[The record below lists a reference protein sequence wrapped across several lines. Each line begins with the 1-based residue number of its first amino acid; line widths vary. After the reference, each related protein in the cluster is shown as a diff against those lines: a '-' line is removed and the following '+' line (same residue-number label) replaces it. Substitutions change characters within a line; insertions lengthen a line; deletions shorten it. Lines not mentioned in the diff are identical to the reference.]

1 MGIDGDTRHCDG
13 SDPVTPATL
22 GTAAAAGPG
31 ARSRARQGRPAPPA
45 PESELRNAERQIVE
59 RAVSLIRQRHESGRV
74 PDHMHYHNSDH
85 TMGVIERAR
94 AIGQALGMS
103 ERQLLLTVIA
113 AAFHDTVQRWV
124 ALEGE
129 GGVVTRKRLT
139 GRDEVASAA
148 EAAEAMASLEVR
160 FAPDEYGIVSS
171 AIVGTIPG
179 WDSEA
184 ATVCQ
189 PFLIEHPVIRAV
201 ALADL
206 GSAGMDPVMYGRDG
220 PALFAEENL
229 DLMEAVMAAER
240 VSDIPQSSQEFYR
253 ARYLAWLKVQPGFA
267 RGREQRLENG
277 ELDGL
282 EPAAL
287 ARVRALFC
295 RFDESVAVAEA
306 AISAAKTLGFAA
318 LMRQLDSRAF
328 PAEAG

>member
-1 MGIDGDTRHCDG
+1 
-13 SDPVTPATL
+13 
-22 GTAAAAGPG
+22 
-31 ARSRARQGRPAPPA
+31 
-45 PESELRNAERQIVE
+45 
-59 RAVSLIRQRHESGRV
+59 
-74 PDHMHYHNSDH
+74 MHYHNSDH

>member
-1 MGIDGDTRHCDG
+1 
-13 SDPVTPATL
+13 VTPATL

-31 ARSRARQGRPAPPA
+31 ARSRAKQGRPAPRA
-45 PESELRNAERQIVE
+45 PEHELRKAERQVIDQ
-59 RAVSLIRQRHESGRV
+59 AVALIRQRHESGRI
-74 PDHMHYHNSDH
+74 PDHMHYHNSEH
-85 TMGVIERAR
+85 TIGVVERAQ

-103 ERQLLLTVIA
+103 DRQLLLTVIA
-113 AAFHDTVQRWV
+113 AAYHDTVQRWV
-124 ALEGE
+124 AMEGE

-148 EAAEAMASLEVR
+148 EAAEAMAGLEIR
-160 FAPDEYGIVSS
+160 FTPDEYGIVSS

-179 WDSEA
+179 WDNEA
-184 ATVCQ
+184 STVCQ

-229 DLMEAVMAAER
+229 DLMEVVMAAER
-240 VSDIPQSSQEFYR
+240 VGEIPEASQQFYR

-267 RGREQRLENG
+267 RGRENRLDNG

-282 EPAAL
+282 DPSAE

-295 RFDESVAVAEA
+295 RFEESVAVAEA
-306 AISAAKTLGFAA
+306 AITAAQTLDFAP
-318 LMRQLDSRAF
+318 LMRQLDPRAF
-328 PAEAG
+328 PAEPR

>member
-1 MGIDGDTRHCDG
+1 
-13 SDPVTPATL
+13 
-22 GTAAAAGPG
+22 
-31 ARSRARQGRPAPPA
+31 
-45 PESELRNAERQIVE
+45 
-59 RAVSLIRQRHESGRV
+59 
-74 PDHMHYHNSDH
+74 MHYHNTEH
-85 TMGVIERAR
+85 TMAVIDRAR
-94 AIGQALGMS
+94 AIGQALGVS
-103 ERQLLLTVIA
+103 DRHLLLIIIA

-124 ALEGE
+124 PSEGE

-148 EAAEAMASLEVR
+148 EAAEAMAGLDIR

-179 WDSEA
+179 WDTAA

-206 GSAGMDPVMYGRDG
+206 ASAGMDPIMYGRDG

-229 DLMEAVMAAER
+229 DVMEAVMAAEKA
-240 VSDIPQSSQEFYR
+240 SDIPETSQQFYR

-267 RGREQRLENG
+267 RGREHRLEHG

-282 EPAAL
+282 EPSAL

-295 RFDESVAVAEA
+295 RFDDSVAAAEA
-306 AISAAKTLGFAA
+306 AIVAAQALGFVP
-318 LMRQLDSRAF
+318 LMRQLDARAF
-328 PAEAG
+328 PAEPR

>member
-1 MGIDGDTRHCDG
+1 
-13 SDPVTPATL
+13 VTPATL
-22 GTAAAAGPG
+22 GTAAAARPG
-31 ARSRARQGRPAPPA
+31 ARSRAKQGRPAPPA
-45 PESELRNAERQIVE
+45 RDSELRKAERQIIE
-59 RAVSLIRQRHESGRV
+59 RAVALIRERHESGRI
-74 PDHMHYHNSDH
+74 PDHMHYHNTEH
-85 TMGVIERAR
+85 TLAVVDRAR
-94 AIGQALGMS
+94 AIAQALGVS
-103 ERQLLLTVIA
+103 ERHLLLTVIA

-148 EAAEAMASLEVR
+148 EAAEAMATLEIR

-179 WDSEA
+179 WDTEA

-206 GSAGMDPVMYGRDG
+206 GSAGMDPIMYGRDG

-229 DLMEAVMAAER
+229 DVMEAVMGAQRA
-240 VSDIPQSSQEFYR
+240 SDIPASSQQFYR

-267 RGREQRLENG
+267 RGREYRLEHG

-295 RFDESVAVAEA
+295 RFDESVAAAEA
-306 AISAAKTLGFAA
+306 AIVAAQALEFVP
-318 LMRQLDSRAF
+318 LMRQLDERAF
-328 PAEAG
+328 PAEPR

>member
-1 MGIDGDTRHCDG
+1 M
-13 SDPVTPATL
+13 TPATL
-22 GTAAAAGPG
+22 GTAAAARPG
-31 ARSRARQGRPAPPA
+31 ARSRAKQGRPAPPA
-45 PESELRNAERQIVE
+45 PGSELRRAEQRIID
-59 RAVSLIRQRHESGRV
+59 RALALIRERYESGRI

-85 TMGVIERAR
+85 TIAVIDRAR
-94 AIGQALGMS
+94 AIGQALGMT
-103 ERQLLLTVIA
+103 ERHLLLTSIA

-148 EAAEAMASLEVR
+148 EAAEAMAGLEIR
-160 FAPDEYGIVSS
+160 FSPDEYGIVSS

-179 WDSEA
+179 WDVDV

-229 DLMEAVMAAER
+229 DLMEAVMAAR
-240 VSDIPQSSQEFYR
+240 QVSDIPESSQRFYR

-267 RGREQRLENG
+267 RGREHRLEHG

-282 EPAAL
+282 EPEAQE
-287 ARVRALFC
+287 RVRALFS
-295 RFDESVAVAEA
+295 RFEESVAVAEA
-306 AISAAKTLGFAA
+306 AVVAAQTLDFAP
-318 LMRQLDSRAF
+318 LMRQLDARAF
-328 PAEAG
+328 PDEPA

>member
-1 MGIDGDTRHCDG
+1 MGIDGHSGRRDG
-13 SDPVTPATL
+13 PLTVTPATL

-31 ARSRARQGRPAPPA
+31 ARPRAKQGRPAPSA
-45 PESELRNAERQIVE
+45 PESELRKAERQVIE
-59 RAVSLIRQRHESGRV
+59 RALALVRERHESGRV
-74 PDHMHYHNSDH
+74 PDHMYYHNSEH
-85 TMGVIERAR
+85 TIGVIERAR
-94 AIGQALGMS
+94 AIGVALGMS
-103 ERQLLLTVIA
+103 DRQLLLTVIA

-148 EAAEAMASLEVR
+148 EAAEAMAALEIR
-160 FAPDEYGIVSS
+160 FTPDEYGIVAS

-206 GSAGMDPVMYGRDG
+206 GSAGMDPIMYHRDG

-229 DLMEAVMAAER
+229 DLMEAIMGSQL
-240 VSDIPQSSQEFYR
+240 VSDIPKVSQEFYR
-253 ARYLAWLKVQPGFA
+253 GRYLAWLKVQPGFA
-267 RGREQRLENG
+267 RGREYRLDHG
-277 ELDGL
+277 ELEGL
-282 EPAAL
+282 DPAVHS
-287 ARVRALFC
+287 RVRALFN
-295 RFDESVAVAEA
+295 RFDESVNAAEA
-306 AISAAKTLGFAA
+306 AVRRAESLSFAE
-318 LMRQLDSRAF
+318 LMRQLDPGAF
-328 PAEAG
+328 PGEPA

>member
-1 MGIDGDTRHCDG
+1 M
-13 SDPVTPATL
+13 SPATL

-31 ARSRARQGRPAPPA
+31 APAKTKRGRPPQPA
-45 PESELRNAERQIVE
+45 ADLELKRAERQIIE
-59 RAVSLIRQRHESGRV
+59 TALALIRERHESGRV
-74 PDHMHYHNSDH
+74 PSHMHYHNSDH
-85 TMGVIERAR
+85 TIGVIDRAR
-94 AIGQALGMS
+94 LIGQALGMS

-148 EAAEAMASLEVR
+148 EAGEAMARLEIR
-160 FAPDEYGIVSS
+160 FSPDEYGIVAS

-179 WDSEA
+179 WDVESG
-184 ATVCQ
+184 TVCQ

-206 GSAGMDPVMYGRDG
+206 GSAGMDPVMYRRDG

-229 DLMEAVMAAER
+229 DLMEAVMAAQR
-240 VSDIPQSSQEFYR
+240 VSDIPESSQQFYR

-267 RGREQRLENG
+267 RGRETRLDNG
-277 ELDGL
+277 ELDAL
-282 EPAAL
+282 EPSIE

-295 RFDESVAVAEA
+295 RFGESVAAAEA
-306 AISAAKTLGFAA
+306 AIDAAHTLDFVP
-318 LMRQLDSRAF
+318 LMRQLDARAF
-328 PAEAG
+328 PGEAH

>member
-1 MGIDGDTRHCDG
+1 M
-13 SDPVTPATL
+13 TPATL

-31 ARSRARQGRPAPPA
+31 ARSRAKQGRPAPRA
-45 PESELRNAERQIVE
+45 PEHELRKAERQVIDQ
-59 RAVSLIRQRHESGRV
+59 AVALIRQRHESGRI
-74 PDHMHYHNSDH
+74 PDHMHYHNSEH
-85 TMGVIERAR
+85 TIGVVERAQ

-103 ERQLLLTVIA
+103 DRQLLLTVIA
-113 AAFHDTVQRWV
+113 AAYHDTVQRWV
-124 ALEGE
+124 AMEGE

-148 EAAEAMASLEVR
+148 EAAEAMAGLEIR
-160 FAPDEYGIVSS
+160 FTPDEYGIVSS

-179 WDSEA
+179 WDNEA
-184 ATVCQ
+184 STVCQ

-229 DLMEAVMAAER
+229 DLMEVVMAAER
-240 VSDIPQSSQEFYR
+240 VSEIPEASQQFYR

-267 RGREQRLENG
+267 RGRENRLDNG

-282 EPAAL
+282 DASAE

-295 RFDESVAVAEA
+295 RFEESVAVAEA
-306 AISAAKTLGFAA
+306 AITAAQTLDFAP
-318 LMRQLDSRAF
+318 LMRQLDPRAF
-328 PAEAG
+328 PAEPR

>member
-1 MGIDGDTRHCDG
+1 M
-13 SDPVTPATL
+13 TPATL

-31 ARSRARQGRPAPPA
+31 ARSRAKQGRPAPRA
-45 PESELRNAERQIVE
+45 PEHELRKAERQVIDQ
-59 RAVSLIRQRHESGRV
+59 AVALIRQRHESGRI
-74 PDHMHYHNSDH
+74 PDHMHYHNSEH
-85 TMGVIERAR
+85 TIGVVERAQ

-103 ERQLLLTVIA
+103 DRQLLLTVIA
-113 AAFHDTVQRWV
+113 AAYHDTVQRWV
-124 ALEGE
+124 AMEGE

-148 EAAEAMASLEVR
+148 EAAEAMAGLEIR
-160 FAPDEYGIVSS
+160 FTPDEYGIVSS

-179 WDSEA
+179 WDNEA
-184 ATVCQ
+184 STVCQ

-229 DLMEAVMAAER
+229 DLMEVVMAAER
-240 VSDIPQSSQEFYR
+240 VGEIPEASQQFYR

-267 RGREQRLENG
+267 RGRENRLDNG

-282 EPAAL
+282 DPAAIT
-287 ARVRALFC
+287 RVRALFC
-295 RFDESVAVAEA
+295 RFEESVAAAEA
-306 AISAAKTLGFAA
+306 AITAAQTLDFAP
-318 LMRQLDSRAF
+318 LMRQLDPRAF
-328 PAEAG
+328 PAEPR

>member
-1 MGIDGDTRHCDG
+1 
-13 SDPVTPATL
+13 VTPATL

-31 ARSRARQGRPAPPA
+31 ARSRAKQGRPAPRA
-45 PESELRNAERQIVE
+45 PEHELRKAERLVIDQ
-59 RAVSLIRQRHESGRV
+59 AVALIRQRHESGRI
-74 PDHMHYHNSDH
+74 PDHMHYHNSEH
-85 TMGVIERAR
+85 TIGVVERAQ

-103 ERQLLLTVIA
+103 DRQLLLTVIA
-113 AAFHDTVQRWV
+113 AAYHDTVQRWV
-124 ALEGE
+124 AMEGE

-148 EAAEAMASLEVR
+148 EAAEAMAGLEIR
-160 FAPDEYGIVSS
+160 FTPDEYGIVSS

-179 WDSEA
+179 WDNEA
-184 ATVCQ
+184 STVCQ

-229 DLMEAVMAAER
+229 DLMEVVMAAER
-240 VSDIPQSSQEFYR
+240 VSEIPEASQQFYR

-267 RGREQRLENG
+267 RGRENRLDNG

-282 EPAAL
+282 DPSAE

-295 RFDESVAVAEA
+295 RFEESVAVAEA
-306 AISAAKTLGFAA
+306 AITAAQTLDFAP
-318 LMRQLDSRAF
+318 LMRQLDPRAF
-328 PAEAG
+328 PAEPR